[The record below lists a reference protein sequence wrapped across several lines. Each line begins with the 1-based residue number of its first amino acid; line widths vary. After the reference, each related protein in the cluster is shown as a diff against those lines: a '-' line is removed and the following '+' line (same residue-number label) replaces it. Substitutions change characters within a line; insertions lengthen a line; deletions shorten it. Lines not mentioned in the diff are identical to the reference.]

1 VCAAIQAQT
10 MSPNDPARG
19 NPFNLLSHVAG
30 LRGESQQALAHSLV
44 ALGYYEQAGETE
56 LVQQLRYE
64 VGTNLLGAG
73 ELERAR
79 VFFDRLRAST
89 SDNARA
95 LAELGLAEL
104 ELRRDDPSA
113 SLAALDRSDLAILGP
128 ERVLHRTLRALA
140 QLRLGRSAEQL
151 VRELKADPDLA
162 VYDLGLWLDGF
173 ALDDTERDV
182 LAPLL

>member
-1 VCAAIQAQT
+1 
-10 MSPNDPARG
+10 
-19 NPFNLLSHVAG
+19 
-30 LRGESQQALAHSLV
+30 
-44 ALGYYEQAGETE
+44 
-56 LVQQLRYE
+56 
-64 VGTNLLGAG
+64 
-73 ELERAR
+73 
-79 VFFDRLRAST
+79 
-89 SDNARA
+89 
-95 LAELGLAEL
+95 
-104 ELRRDDPSA
+104 
-113 SLAALDRSDLAILGP
+113 LAALDRSDLAILGP